1 MTERISE
8 LFLGIGWPVSG
19 DCLKKCWNLGLDLIQ
34 KITRMNVLPVSLFE
48 VTCSQLVRI
57 RNGFV

>member
-1 MTERISE
+1 VSE
-8 LFLGIGWPVSG
+8 